1 MIDMPDLLL
10 FSLITMR
17 VSGFILLNPI
27 FGRKTIPTMVK
38 AGFIMV
44 LSVSML
50 TYTQGQGITV
60 EIAGPLAYGILL
72 LKEFLMGFVLG
83 YVVSLF
89 FYVAAYAGGIIDFN
103 IGMSMASVY
112 DPQNNTTMPL
122 TGTIMNAMIMLL
134 FFAVDGH
141 LALFKILAESEQ
153 VIPYGQV
160 MITNQAMQAVLD
172 IFQECTLLA
181 VKLSFPIVAL
191 ELLVEIGVGVLMKV
205 IPQINVFVVN
215 IQIKVLVGNFLLL
228 LMCIPFGEFFGDL
241 VNRMVDT
248 VSFVLTLL

>member
-89 FYVAAYAGGIIDFN
+89 FY
-103 IGMSMASVY
+103 
-112 DPQNNTTMPL
+112 
-122 TGTIMNAMIMLL
+122 
-134 FFAVDGH
+134 
-141 LALFKILAESEQ
+141 
-153 VIPYGQV
+153 
-160 MITNQAMQAVLD
+160 
-172 IFQECTLLA
+172 
-181 VKLSFPIVAL
+181 
-191 ELLVEIGVGVLMKV
+191 
-205 IPQINVFVVN
+205 
-215 IQIKVLVGNFLLL
+215 
-228 LMCIPFGEFFGDL
+228 
-241 VNRMVDT
+241 
-248 VSFVLTLL
+248 